1 MCSSDLATGFV
12 IAETAHDRMTTKPT
26 DARADG
32 VSPGT
37 AKAPVRPA
45 ATTEAAN
52 FVATAT
58 LPETVPVTAPNAAE
72 AIGAPTVPGAPPEA
86 PSLPTVLRGAGSKP
100 AREDVRRDAEVVAE
114 VGEACRPLQERLTQD
129 QKRPPVTHD
138 LKSAFDR
145 AQRLLPLD
153 RKSVV

>member
-1 MCSSDLATGFV
+1 MGIGTARYLPLGITTDDRWGAARRRRLAAICALFALAATGFV

-72 AIGAPTVPGAPPEA
+72 AIEAPTVPGAPPEA

-100 AREDVRRDAEVVAE
+100 R
-114 VGEACRPLQERLTQD
+114 
-129 QKRPPVTHD
+129 
-138 LKSAFDR
+138 
-145 AQRLLPLD
+145 
-153 RKSVV
+153 